1 MLISISK
8 YFEEFWNVID
18 TIRSWLFIIY
28 SVLVWSNYFDIES
41 AKTEDERYLL
51 SVLIFISWFRGITYF
66 RITTST
72 RYLIKVL
79 FQVCWDILP
88 FLFILFYSVMAFALM
103 FKAFDEEFD
112 NTFFPFLTFSYNIL
126 LGNWAKPTSPDFFSL
141 ILFLA
146 TVLNPVISLNL
157 LIAILTDTYKTV
169 NINKVIAD
177 SQELASMILEVETLL
192 FWKRKEN
199 HKMFIQIA
207 DHDSVEDLNDLEY
220 DTAIEKMK
228 RKIVQVRTD
237 IYINDKIM
245 NKFTEDVKSLTMKIR
260 QKMSVLC

>member
-1 MLISISK
+1 
-8 YFEEFWNVID
+8 
-18 TIRSWLFIIY
+18 
-28 SVLVWSNYFDIES
+28 
-41 AKTEDERYLL
+41 
-51 SVLIFISWFRGITYF
+51 
-66 RITTST
+66 
-72 RYLIKVL
+72 
-79 FQVCWDILP
+79 
-88 FLFILFYSVMAFALM
+88 M

-126 LGNWAKPTSPDFFSL
+126 LGNWTKPTSPDFFSL